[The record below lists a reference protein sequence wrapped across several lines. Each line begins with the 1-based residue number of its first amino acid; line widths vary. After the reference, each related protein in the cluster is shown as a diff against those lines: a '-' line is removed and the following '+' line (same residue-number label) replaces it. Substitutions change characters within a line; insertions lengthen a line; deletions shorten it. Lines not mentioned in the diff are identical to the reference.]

1 MRSKEANCEL
11 HFLRDICYN
20 FKGRKTDPTET
31 LSYHL
36 ATVTSLAHLSV
47 AYTSF
52 IIKCR
57 RQQGIL
63 QAEKA
68 VGLSCDV
75 FLVFEK

>member
-36 ATVTSLAHLSV
+36 ATVTSLAHLRM
-47 AYTSF
+47 
-52 IIKCR
+52 KCR

-63 QAEKA
+63 HAEKA